1 MKAVFG
7 LFLLVAA
14 SSAYV
19 IGDVPLLGNSL
30 DDLVVEALEY
40 VRSLLKKHDPFVLPP
55 MPDQRLV
62 DTDIDFT
69 IATHDVKVSNAGDFT
84 IDKIHNNLPLL
95 QASFAVSVP
104 TAHIAGN
111 YKISGTAFQKK
122 VQGEGT
128 FVLDVTK
135 LVESGEIQFG
145 IVDHSLQVTTLK
157 LDYSIEGIHTT
168 ITGLTVEGLTQEQV
182 EDMLNKQFL
191 TYLNNNKPFVTEKVG
206 NHVKEIANVLT
217 KGKSLK
223 EIIDWLKQL
232 VSSTPDPPP
241 FTFPP
246 GL

>member
-30 DDLVVEALEY
+30 DDLITEALEY
-40 VRSLLKKHDPFVLPP
+40 VRSLLKKHDPYTIPP
-55 MPDQRLV
+55 MPDQHLV

-84 IDKIHNNLPLL
+84 IDKISNNIPLL
-95 QASFAVSVP
+95 MASFAVSVP
-104 TAHIAGN
+104 TAHITGN

-122 VQGEGT
+122 VEGEGT

-135 LVESGEIQFG
+135 LVESGDIHFG
-145 IVDHSLQVTTLK
+145 FVDHSLQITTLN
-157 LDYSIEGIHTT
+157 LDYSIEGIQTT
-168 ITGLTVEGLTQEQV
+168 ITGLTIECMTQEEI

-191 TYLNNNKPFVTEKVG
+191 TYLNNNKPFVTGKVG
-206 NHVKEIANVLT
+206 NHVKEIANALI
-217 KGKSLK
+217 KGKSLN
-223 EIIDWLKQL
+223 EIIQWLKQL
-232 VSSTPDPPP
+232 VSSTTDPLP
-241 FTFPP
+241 FTFLP
-246 GL
+246 LM